1 MNIKKHLSI
10 FAAAAVF
17 VASTASMAVNAA
29 AAPASST
36 LTRLKTIEAK
46 AEISGYTEDGLKSFS
61 LKALLES
68 MTYAE
73 DEPAVGGQALAAE
86 MDNGLAAENGEFD
99 EEENASNE
107 EEAASDGEEDASND
121 EETASDGE
129 EAASNDE
136 ETDIDENNEL
146 KETSISS
153 NALSAGETSTVSDT
167 GYKAGDK
174 VVFPAGAKYVWVG
187 NNEYSISDGDAVI
200 DLTSSS
206 SSDSYTLNR
215 DIIVGSGKQ
224 LDPSNVLYRVT
235 IKVNASSVGYE
246 LKLYPI
252 VNGVADKTN
261 AIECTQDYT
270 SDSYINFKSDSQL
283 KADTKYEADLVCS
296 IDGYAA
302 DDISAEINYKGYDK
316 TNPKIISVDASGSG
330 YIYTDIKITKKSD
343 NSVLLD
349 KRNIRLYIPSN
360 NISIYASLYDSS
372 NSSVSNSS
380 RISSKNGTNS
390 FSEKL
395 QALLKPGKNAKDVKS
410 LYISLSSEG
419 SPTIAKAVA
428 GNYDTLK
435 AAESAASI
443 GSGGSSIRYTLTA
456 KDDLKT
462 GIDFTIFVDPT
473 SVPALIQGENVEAY
487 VCHLNISA
495 EDGIEIDE
503 ETVPDDIKY
512 DFQNAYFRL
521 NAVKDASGTAINSL
535 ILDSNYDTYYKMH
548 RQTALLYDGS
558 ADLSQ
563 LKLNVSWP
571 QNVTLAVSDTGGPI
585 NDIND
590 TVQNFSGGAIKYTV
604 AAPAGQGVYTVDI
617 AKSGQGGLFV
627 AGSDERKIFFDD
639 FYGEYHDVL
648 LANLGTSDI
657 TGLKVELIDPQ
668 NIVLDDFWRLDGEAN
683 NSTLKPFGTEANST
697 EGLAKIRLKP
707 MLDENGIP
715 KSGEIGGKLRITVNG
730 TAVRTIELTGS
741 VSNLEIIT
749 NAALPE
755 AVKYVPYSAVISTDN
770 VHEFVKVSFELYS
783 GKLPEGLTF
792 DKRSGEIYGTPQK
805 AGKYSFGIRARFD
818 YKNMSPN
825 GTANDANDYSD
836 KYFTLNISDNTDT
849 NVFNATDTGYDIL
862 DFVGTEATVTTVT
875 GSAVKRVLSPD
886 EAKEEQP
893 FRSNGVF
900 AEFIDFWLDGE
911 KLVKGADYDAAEG
924 STKITI
930 KSQTLEKLAPNEDH
944 TIAIE
949 FRVDGD
955 LKKEL
960 KRTAQNFI
968 IKEASSDNNTSGGD
982 SNVPVIKPTPSVP
995 DNNSGND
1002 NNITA
1007 NPNDIVFT
1015 PVVNGEIN
1023 DPQIKDIISNIK
1035 VTAPAGVLPE
1045 NAVLNVKLDLSVTD
1059 DKGLA
1064 LDFTFTLNG
1073 AEIQPDGTVTVYVDI
1088 PDYYLNK
1095 TLYVY
1100 HIENGKYIF
1109 VDSAIRDNKIIFKAS
1124 HFSTYVIS
1132 DKKLDADGNV
1142 ITGGESEDGGNP
1154 NTGIAMSAAAM
1165 AASGSSLAAMLASRR
1180 TEKAKRRSKK

>member
-1 MNIKKHLSI
+1 MNIKKHLAI

-17 VASTASMAVNAA
+17 AASTASMAVNAA

-107 EEAASDGEEDASND
+107 EEAASDGEE
-121 EETASDGE
+121 
-129 EAASNDE
+129 AASNDE

-200 DLTSSS
+200 DLTDNL
-206 SSDSYTLNR
+206 SSDIYTLNR

-261 AIECTQDYT
+261 AVECTQDYT

-296 IDGYAA
+296 IDSYAA

-316 TNPKIISVDASGSG
+316 TNPKIINLYTSSDG
-330 YIYTDIKITKKSD
+330 YIVTDIKITKKSD

-349 KRNIRLYIPSN
+349 KQNFTLYIRSKS
-360 NISIYASLYDSS
+360 ISIYASLYDSS

-380 RISSKNGTNS
+380 RISFENGTNS
-390 FSEKL
+390 YSEKL
-395 QALLKPGKNAKDVKS
+395 QVSLKPGKKVKDVSS
-410 LYISLSSEG
+410 LYISLSSDG
-419 SPTIAKAVA
+419 SPKITKAVV
-428 GNYDTLK
+428 GNYDTLE
-435 AAESAASI
+435 AAKGVQSAAS
-443 GSGGSSIRYTLTA
+443 GNGYFNYTLSA
-456 KDDLKT
+456 KDDLKK

-503 ETVPDDIKY
+503 ETVPDDIEY

-521 NAVKDASGTAINSL
+521 NAVKDESGSQINSL
-535 ILDSNYDTYYKMH
+535 ILDSSYDTYYKMH
-548 RQTALLYDGS
+548 QQTAILYDSS

-563 LKLNVSWP
+563 LKLDVSWP
-571 QNVTLAVSDTGGPI
+571 QNVTLSVSKSGAKVD
-585 NDIND
+585 DINN
-590 TVQNFSGGAIKYTV
+590 TVQDFSGGSIQYTV
-604 AAPAGQGVYTVDI
+604 AANGGQGNYVVDV
-617 AKSGQGGLFV
+617 KKTGQGGLFV
-627 AGSDERKIFFDD
+627 VGPDKREVFFDD

-749 NAALPE
+749 NATLPE

-944 TIAIE
+944 TITIE

-955 LKKEL
+955 LKKDL

-968 IKEASSDNNTSGGD
+968 IKEASSGDNTPGGD
-982 SNVPVIKPTPSVP
+982 SNVPVIKPTPSV
-995 DNNSGND
+995 SD
-1002 NNITA
+1002 NNITV
-1007 NPNDIVFT
+1007 NPSDVVFT

-1023 DPQIKDIISNIK
+1023 DPEIGDIISKIN
-1035 VTAPAGVLPE
+1035 VVAPAGVLPE

-1142 ITGGESEDGGNP
+1142 IADGQSGDGGNP
-1154 NTGIAMSAAAM
+1154 NTGIAVSAAAM
-1165 AASGSSLAAMLASRR
+1165 AASGSSLAVMLALKGS
-1180 TEKAKRRSKK
+1180 EKGKRRGGASSDR